1 MDANFV
7 TEMNRTFDRG
17 YDAVTCYRNSKNFA
31 ANWISA
37 GYSIWFLRE
46 ARFLNF
52 PRTLLGT
59 NWPCVGHRLPGI
71 RPGH

>member
-7 TEMNRTFDRG
+7 AEMNRTFDQG

-37 GYSIWFLRE
+37 TTPSGSCGRPGSSTSPHPAGHQL
-46 ARFLNF
+46 
-52 PRTLLGT
+52 
-59 NWPCVGHRLPGI
+59 PCVGHRLPGI